1 LSPEILQ
8 RNRKRW
14 KGITDGLNHE
24 FWTITSK
31 DVREE
36 YFSMMAMAEREAE
49 MRTFFGVSEGDV
61 NAADDL
67 RYMPLGGSP
76 GGPDGDD
83 DGEDE
88 EAEALALAM
97 QRMEKSCQDMV
108 TDMGVD
114 LSERPPPPRGRGGSA
129 NGGDWGAW
137 GSFVGSFR
145 GERAGTFGRMIPRRR
160 LRGSIR
166 RI

>member
-76 GGPDGDD
+76 GRPDGDD

-108 TDMGVD
+108 TTWAWTCRKG
-114 LSERPPPPRGRGGSA
+114 RRPRGAGGAVQMAEIGARGVA
-129 NGGDWGAW
+129 LWGA
-137 GSFVGSFR
+137 SE
-145 GERAGTFGRMIPRRR
+145 ERERERSAG
-160 LRGSIR
+160 
-166 RI
+166 